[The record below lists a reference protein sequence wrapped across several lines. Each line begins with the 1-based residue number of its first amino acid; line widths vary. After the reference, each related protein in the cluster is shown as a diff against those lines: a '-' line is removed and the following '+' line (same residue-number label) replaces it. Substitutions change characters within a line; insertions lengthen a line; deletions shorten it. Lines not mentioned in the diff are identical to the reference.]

1 MTTDIAVDLPVDLNT
16 MDETGLPWSFLDE
29 SPHPERV
36 VPGACIVVGDGSVR
50 AVAIVIDVVGDIVH
64 VQPRPGPVEANLQ
77 RLDHPPIA
85 S

>member
-16 MDETGLPWSFLDE
+16 MDDSGLPWSFIDE

-36 VPGACIVVGDGSVR
+36 VPGACIVVGEGRVR
-50 AVAIVIDVVGDIVH
+50 AVAMVIDVVGDIVH
-64 VQPRPGPVEANLQ
+64 VQPLPGSVDSNLERLTHRPL
-77 RLDHPPIA
+77 A